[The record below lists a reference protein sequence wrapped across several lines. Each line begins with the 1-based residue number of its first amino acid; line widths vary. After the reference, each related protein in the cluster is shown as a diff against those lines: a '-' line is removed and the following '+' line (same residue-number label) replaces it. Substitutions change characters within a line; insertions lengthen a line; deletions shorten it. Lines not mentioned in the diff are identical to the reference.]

1 MPRQSVAWNKDR
13 TKSVVLSKL
22 KEFTINEHT
31 ELLVGSGVQISTTKF
46 YVRGWFNLENSF
58 LFGEFDDKPAAEEF
72 LEMIHGMFN

>member
-46 YVRGWFNLENSF
+46 YVKG
-58 LFGEFDDKPAAEEF
+58 
-72 LEMIHGMFN
+72 